1 MGGDVGVEMWGWRY
15 GGRSVEMGGGDRT
28 AGGWRWGVNIGGGD
42 GGGEEIGGRWVEMFG
57 GDRGQVG
64 GDGCGDRGQVGG
76 DGGEIGTGGWR
87 WGWR

>member
-1 MGGDVGVEMWGWRY
+1 M
-15 GGRSVEMGGGDRT
+15 
-28 AGGWRWGVNIGGGD
+28 

>member
-1 MGGDVGVEMWGWRY
+1 MGGEYR
-15 GGRSVEMGGGDRT
+15 R
-28 AGGWRWGVNIGGGD
+28 WRW